1 MAATAVD
8 GGSNYLYEH
17 EVGYDADGE
26 AMTAFIESG
35 DLELAEGEFFMF
47 MSRIVPDFTF
57 NGSQT
62 DASANIVIKGSDFP
76 LETEATLSTSTI
88 TPSSTQSY
96 VRNRARHSI
105 VRVESSG
112 AGYGWRLGALR
123 FDMRPDGRR

>member
-1 MAATAVD
+1 M
-8 GGSNYLYEH
+8 
-17 EVGYDADGE
+17 
-26 AMTAFIESG
+26 
-35 DLELAEGEFFMF
+35 AEGEFFMF